1 MKNENYT
8 NEIYEMA
15 IRWRCQILRGN
26 LPQETLKPISEFVK
40 EFSAN
45 AEDCALLLTV
55 YRDI

>member
-1 MKNENYT
+1 MKKENYT

-15 IRWRCQILRGN
+15 VRWRCQVLRGN
-26 LPQETLKPISEFVK
+26 LSPETLKPISDFVK

-45 AEDCALLLTV
+45 AEDYAILLTV

>member
-1 MKNENYT
+1 MKKENYT

-15 IRWRCQILRGN
+15 VRWRCQILRGN
-26 LPQETLKPISEFVK
+26 LQQETLKPISEFVK

-45 AEDCALLLTV
+45 AEEYAFLLTV